1 MKGTKTADVM
11 RLVVTTCCVR
21 LMGSGARAEKLRMAE
36 CARLDRMMLPKT
48 ILKGGFCRIGLAVQM
63 TADERVA
70 RFSDSHEDLR
80 SGFVVV

>member
-48 ILKGGFCRIGLAVQM
+48 ILKGWVL
-63 TADERVA
+63 
-70 RFSDSHEDLR
+70 
-80 SGFVVV
+80 